1 MSIFLNQTSS
11 DVIWMSDR
19 KWAYYNCS
27 STTNADTEADVGSN
41 RIYLSRLLE
50 PIVAAT
56 ALILNGDWNQ
66 NISFV

>member
-1 MSIFLNQTSS
+1 
-11 DVIWMSDR
+11 MSDS
-19 KWAYYNCS
+19 NCS

-56 ALILNGDWNQ
+56 ARILNGD
-66 NISFV
+66 